1 VLIILAGL
9 PGSGKT
15 TIARELS
22 RALGAVHVRIDSI
35 EQAIRDAGIMVGDL
49 RDSGYR
55 AGYAIAEDNLRL
67 GRTVVAD
74 SVNPLLVSRDAW
86 IEVAQRA
93 QVEAIEVEIECS
105 DREEHRRRVEER
117 LSDLPG
123 LLLPTWEQVVSRA
136 YDPWTRKRMVVD
148 TASKDVAQSIQAILE
163 LLPRPRT

>member
-1 VLIILAGL
+1 
-9 PGSGKT
+9 
-15 TIARELS
+15 
-22 RALGAVHVRIDSI
+22 
-35 EQAIRDAGIMVGDL
+35 MVGDL